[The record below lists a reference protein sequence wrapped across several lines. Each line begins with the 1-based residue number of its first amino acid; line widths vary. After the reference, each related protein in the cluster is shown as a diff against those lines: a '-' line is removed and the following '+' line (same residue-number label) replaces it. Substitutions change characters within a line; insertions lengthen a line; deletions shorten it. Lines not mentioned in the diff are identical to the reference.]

1 MTDMQTAAE
10 MPGTGPGGMASART
24 LSGRKVLVVDDDAR
38 NVFALCGVLEQQRVN
53 VLSAEN
59 GPDAIEILKRNPDS
73 NAVLMD
79 IMMPGLDGYDTI
91 RLIRSIPRFR
101 DLPIIAVTARA
112 MHGDREKC
120 LEAGASDYIAKPVD
134 AGILLDMLQSWCGT

>member
-1 MTDMQTAAE
+1 MKEDLSESRILIVDDVRANVDVLVGALRE
-10 MPGTGPGGMASART
+10 DYKLSVA
-24 LSGRKVLVVDDDAR
+24 LSGES
-38 NVFALCGVLEQQRVN
+38 ALR
-53 VLSAEN
+53 SAEKAT
-59 GPDAIEILKRNPDS
+59 PDL
-73 NAVLMD
+73 VLLD

>member
-1 MTDMQTAAE
+1 MTDMQTAA
-10 MPGTGPGGMASART
+10 GVAAAGGRGMSAPRA

-38 NVFALCGVLEQQRVN
+38 NVFALCGVLEQHHVN

-59 GPDAIEILKRNPDS
+59 GPDAIEILKCNPDS

-101 DLPIIAVTARA
+101 NLPIIAVTARA

-134 AGILLDMLQSWCGT
+134 IEALLDMLQSWCGA

>member
-1 MTDMQTAAE
+1 MHAAAGMSGTVARGTARA
-10 MPGTGPGGMASART
+10 

-38 NVFALCGVLEQQRVN
+38 NVFALCGVLEQHRVN

-59 GPDAIEILKRNPDS
+59 GPDAIEILKCNPDS

-79 IMMPGLDGYDTI
+79 IMMPGQDGYDTI

-101 DLPIIAVTARA
+101 ELPIIALTARA
-112 MHGDREKC
+112 MPGDREKC
-120 LEAGASDYIAKPVD
+120 LQAGASDYIAKPVD
-134 AGILLDMLQSWCGT
+134 IEALLDMLQSWCGA